1 MALRPDHL
9 SYLKD
14 RGANPERLTDRYQ
27 TVGDDL
33 CIFYCDA
40 KGQPYTDRRGDRYF
54 VRRPFPTTTPK
65 FVAPT
70 ASGSRPY
77 LSPLMPDGYLDK
89 ITIPLV
95 LIEGPV
101 KVDSCYEHIPTGYC
115 FVGLTGTWNI
125 VDRRGENGIWRADN
139 DTRVLPEL
147 KAIPMKGR
155 QVIVF
160 FDSDIS
166 DNRSVAQAAKFIANW
181 ARGRGGQPHKINLP
195 NEADGRKNGA
205 DDFLVRHG
213 AEKLILKLEN
223 PRVIGYPLPSPL
235 LTDEGDIRHDLD
247 PSETEEAIFAA
258 SQIGDIGLLDS
269 VTRRLSKKLGRRY
282 DELVIQIE
290 EARTEEEDCGFLVT
304 GEKLNQPSVDSRWVI
319 PELLPRGEVT
329 VLAADPDIGKSLLG
343 YDLCRAL
350 IRGDKWLGFSVP
362 KMRVLILQL
371 EEGAGCVSRLKAH
384 GFFNFATK
392 GVEWD
397 LGDSFDLAK
406 PRHRQQLRSIIRS
419 GFDFIFIDPL
429 RAVSSLAIDENT
441 AEFGKRVVRPLRKL
455 ITEEGGTALLIHH
468 NSRGSGKYAGNG
480 DIKAAVWGLAALRL
494 VDENDTSTLHL
505 STLKAHDGKARDADP
520 ILWRLGRERI
530 ESKWDGSDNDCKWTL
545 LAMEQFQSPD
555 LPLLKRFTAL
565 LEQQA
570 EPLTLRQ
577 IAGRLALPDG
587 ADGKVNPTL
596 RAMAAK
602 SALIRQWAVK
612 EKGKT
617 TIYWMPFERRSEA
630 TQQGISGPA
639 GFLDKQL
646 TPQLYEGIS
655 GETHGLSMGEP
666 IEKGLLRVNSD
677 PLKHAGIHTP
687 LPSLRGEADTFWNL
701 VQNHPN
707 DLPAQLAN
715 KLYSATGR
723 NMCGAQIKALIDAGP
738 PKNESDHEPLPW

>member
-1 MALRPDHL
+1 MPNLRKEHIDYLKERGVTSELLHSNYFSDSDHL
-9 SYLKD
+9 GIRYLDPEGKPYKD
-14 RGANPERLTDRYQ
+14 SK
-27 TVGDDL
+27 GDD
-33 CIFYCDA
+33 YV
-40 KGQPYTDRRGDRYF
+40 
-54 VRRPFPTTTPK
+54 VRRLYPTGKPK
-65 FVAPT
+65 FKAPIG
-70 ASGSRPY
+70 SGSRPY
-77 LSPLMPDGYLDK
+77 FSPLMPDGYIED
-89 ITIPLV
+89 INIPLV
-95 LIEGPV
+95 FIEGPV
-101 KVDSCYEHIPTGYC
+101 KVDACYQAIPTGFC
-115 FVGLTGTWNI
+115 FIGLTGTWNI
-125 VDRRGENGIWRADN
+125 VDRRGEDGEWNANN

-155 QVIVF
+155 QVIVL
-160 FDSDIS
+160 FDSDIA
-166 DNRSVAQAAKFIANW
+166 DNSSVAKAAKFIANW
-181 ARGRGGQPHKINLP
+181 VRKRGAKPHKVLLL
-195 NEADGRKNGA
+195 NEPDGRKNGA

-213 AEKLILKLEN
+213 ADQLILKLEN
-223 PRVIGYPLPSPL
+223 PKVMGWPLPAPL
-235 LTDEGDIRHDLD
+235 LTEEGDIRHDLD
-247 PSETEEAIFAA
+247 PTETEEAILVAA
-258 SQIGDIGLLDS
+258 QISDIAVLDA
-269 VTRRLSKKLGRRY
+269 VTRRLCKKLGRKY

-290 EARTEEEDCGFLVT
+290 EARTEEDDCGFLVT
-304 GEKLNQPSVDSRWVI
+304 GDKLNQPNVDSRWVI

-350 IRGDKWLGFSVP
+350 IRGEKWLEFNVP

-384 GFFNFATK
+384 GFFDFATK

-406 PRHRQQLRSIIRS
+406 PRHRQQLRSMIKS

-429 RAVSSLAIDENT
+429 RAVSSLSIDENT

-468 NSRGSGKYAGNG
+468 NSRGSGKFAGNG

-530 ESKWDGSDNDCKWTL
+530 ESKWDGSDNDCKWSL

-565 LEQQA
+565 LEQQT
-570 EPLTLRQ
+570 EPLTLRE
-577 IAGRLALPDG
+577 IAARLELPAG
-587 ADGKVNPTL
+587 ADGKVNSTL
-596 RAMAAK
+596 RSMAAK

-617 TIYWMPFERRSEA
+617 TLYWMPFERRSEA
-630 TQQGISGPA
+630 TQQGIPSPA
-639 GFLDKQL
+639 GFLDNQL
-646 TPQLYEGIS
+646 THQIYEGVS
-655 GETHGLSMGEP
+655 ENNYGLDVGEP

-677 PLKHAGIHTP
+677 PRKHADIHTP
-687 LPSLRGEADTFWNL
+687 LPFLNGDGDAFWQIVNA
-701 VQNHPN
+701 HPN
-707 DLPAQLAN
+707 ALPSQIAN
-715 KLYSATGR
+715 KLHAATGR
-723 NMCGAQIKALIDAGP
+723 TINGAQAKALIAKGP
-738 PKNESDHEPLPW
+738 PV